1 MTNATSAVMNA
12 PSGTPPGWMLLKSGL
27 PPILPTSDMIMS
39 TKALTTR
46 PKAAAITN
54 ATASSTKLPCI
65 TNFLNPLMSCSSFPD
80 GFLYAVKLAENHLSE
95 LPACTSPRYEP
106 VRSPS
111 GAGRSHDEVERDPRR
126 SGWVGGRQ
134 PHGLAALNGH
144 HHSARWPGPRRG

>member
-1 MTNATSAVMNA
+1 MTNATSAVMNV

-54 ATASSTKLPCI
+54 ATASSTKLHCI
-65 TNFLNPLMSCSSFPD
+65 TNFLNTLMSCSSFPD

-95 LPACTSPRYEP
+95 FPACTSPRYEP

-111 GAGRSHDEVERDPRR
+111 GAGRSHDEVERDSRQT
-126 SGWVGGRQ
+126 GGVGRGKS
-134 PHGLAALNGH
+134 HGIVARNGH
-144 HHSARWPGPRRG
+144 DHPARWPGPRRG